1 MKLRSGGTTIETN
14 ASEGAGSVRAVTPT
28 PKKPHS
34 ALHVS
39 PNGRYFVDRSG
50 APAFWLGDTLWE
62 LFRLYDSDTALHLLR
77 QRQAQGFNVILVM
90 LTGVDTAR
98 FGLDTAPPHCN
109 LAGEIPWI
117 DNDPLRPNE
126 RYFRHIDALIRLG
139 ELTGQTLIV
148 GIYHQWHVDIVTLEK
163 ARPWARWVAQRYRDV
178 PNLIWSMY
186 PRATPDYIPVCR
198 ELAAGLQEGDGG
210 AHLISVH
217 PDPAIAS
224 SSFLHTEPWLA
235 FNMIQTCIEYEQI
248 PAAVT
253 ADYQRVPVKPVVM
266 AEGGY
271 EGVEFGKR
279 QTTLEIRRQAYW
291 THLAGGHHVYGHN
304 DAWTAP
310 QRWAEWIDALGAAS
324 LQVFRDILTGLPEWW
339 QIVPDAT
346 LLTAGAGSGG
356 LAQHLAARH
365 VAGEWVL
372 VYLSEPGTV
381 SVRLDVLAEN
391 RAHRAVWIDPRNGAR
406 VPAGA
411 ITAQPEMAVTSPTDW
426 EDALLWIGSA

>member
-1 MKLRSGGTTIETN
+1 MN
-14 ASEGAGSVRAVTPT
+14 AVVAAPNQPLSSIQV
-28 PKKPHS
+28 S
-34 ALHVS
+34 A
-39 PNGRYFVDRSG
+39 NGRHFVDQRTQ
-50 APAFWLGDTLWE
+50 PVFWLGDTLWE
-62 LFRLYDSDTALHLLR
+62 LFRCFAADTALQLLR

-90 LTGVDTAR
+90 LTGVDTPR
-98 FGLDTAPPHCN
+98 FGLDTSPSHRD
-109 LAGEIPWI
+109 LAGEVPWL

-126 RYFRHIDALIRLG
+126 RYFQPIDTLIRLG
-139 ELTGQTLIV
+139 EQTGQTLVV
-148 GIYHQWHVDIVTLEK
+148 GVYHQWHVEIITLAK

-186 PRATPDYIPVCR
+186 PQATAAYVPVCR

-217 PDPAIAS
+217 PDPAVAS

-235 FNMIQTCIEYEQI
+235 FNMIQTCTAYEQI

-279 QTTLEIRRQAYW
+279 QTALEIRRQAYW
-291 THLAGGHHVYGHN
+291 TYLAGGHHVYGHN

-310 QRWAEWIDALGAAS
+310 QRWTEWLDAPGAAS
-324 LQVFRDILTGLPEWW
+324 LRVLRDILTGLSEWQ

-346 LLTAGAGSGG
+346 LLATGAGSG
-356 LAQHLAARH
+356 ATQNLAARH
-365 VAGEWVL
+365 NTGEWVL
-372 VYLSEPGTV
+372 VYLSAPGTV
-381 SVRLDVLAEN
+381 SVRLDALAEN
-391 RAHRAVWIDPRNGAR
+391 RPCRAEWIDPRNGAR
-406 VPAGA
+406 VPASA
-411 ITAQPEMAVTSPTDW
+411 VARQPVMTFTSPPDW
-426 EDALLWIGSA
+426 EDALLYIGNA